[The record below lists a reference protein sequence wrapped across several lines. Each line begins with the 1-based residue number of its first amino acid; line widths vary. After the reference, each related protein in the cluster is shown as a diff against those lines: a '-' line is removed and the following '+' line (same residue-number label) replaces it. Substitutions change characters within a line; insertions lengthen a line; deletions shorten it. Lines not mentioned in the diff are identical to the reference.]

1 MLPGSVA
8 GHRKSRFSTTEWA
21 RTAFPHVRED
31 KEQDIGFS
39 DALVAI
45 REAASLWAY
54 RATVELEAAARFD
67 RLAETAQ
74 REGAEPIVVE
84 LARGAGDD
92 ERRHHERCVELVEH
106 LGGRWSAPLRITAQ
120 PVRSGL
126 GSARADLLYEL
137 VAMSCVTETLSAA
150 LLMEMRA
157 AAADDLVRDVIH
169 EVLVDEVDHS
179 RLGWAHLAAESRR
192 CSVGFLGDR
201 LPAMLA
207 DTVAEELFGPDADAS
222 PELDGLGALS
232 RGTRKAVF
240 AATMLDVV
248 FPGLRRF
255 GIDTGAGE
263 RWLDERL

>member
-1 MLPGSVA
+1 MRVVLPGSVA
-8 GHRKSRFSTTEWA
+8 T
-21 RTAFPHVRED
+21 
-31 KEQDIGFS
+31 
-39 DALVAI
+39 
-45 REAASLWAY
+45 REAAVVWAH

-67 RLAETAQ
+67 RLAETAR

-84 LARGAGDD
+84 LARRAGDD

-106 LGGRWSAPLRITAQ
+106 LGGRWSAPPRITAP

-126 GSARADLLYEL
+126 GNAKADLLYEL

-157 AAADDLVRDVIH
+157 AASDDRVRDVVH

-179 RLGWAHLAAESRR
+179 RLGWAHLAAEARAS
-192 CSVGFLGDR
+192 SVRFIGDR
-201 LPAMLA
+201 LPGMLA
-207 DTVAEELFGPDADAS
+207 HTVTEELFGPEAAAS
-222 PELDGLGALS
+222 SELDGLGALS
-232 RGTRKAVF
+232 RARRKAVF
-240 AATMLDVV
+240 ASTMLDVV

-263 RWLDERL
+263 RWLDERVR